1 VEELLVAAGL
11 ILKFTGVGRAQYEAV
26 NTKLGIDPK
35 TGTGDWPADLL
46 SHSAGDGDDG
56 AFYVLEVWSSRA
68 AQGTFMQNRLG
79 RALQEGGITGMPQ
92 ITWIDP
98 LFAYHLPDKK

>member
-46 SHSAGDGDDG
+46 
-56 AFYVLEVWSSRA
+56 R
-68 AQGTFMQNRLG
+68 
-79 RALQEGGITGMPQ
+79 
-92 ITWIDP
+92 
-98 LFAYHLPDKK
+98 